1 MEMPPDKL
9 VAQLAANP
17 PASLYLIAGPESLL
31 VIEAA
36 DAVRKAARQAGST
49 ERLIFE
55 VAASDARASAASG
68 HTDKGK
74 DKHTIWSEIE
84 AALNA
89 PSLFSPC
96 RLIEIR
102 LPTGRPGTEGAK
114 FLERLAKQPPRGDIV
129 MVLADEWS
137 SKHGGNWSKAIQANG
152 VLTIAWAKK
161 PNELPGWL
169 AQRLRSRG
177 LNMDADAIRVIA
189 DRVDGNLLAAA
200 QEVDKLSLL
209 LGTTDTTLTA
219 HQIRALVA
227 DLARFDVFRLL
238 EAAWNGQGAQTLR
251 MLEGLRQE
259 GEVIPALMGMV
270 VSELKT
276 TAALSEAAT
285 SGSLDRVFNER
296 RVWPGKQAMYRRALE
311 RHNYRR
317 WQRFLVE
324 AGNID
329 RASKGRAAG
338 DAWVQL
344 QRLLVA
350 IAAQGGIGLLRG
362 GAAAA

>member
-1 MEMPPDKL
+1 VAGVGCVDAIAQGLHQSVTVLPPDISVDSNSPDRCAYL
-9 VAQLAANP
+9 SAMRENLMLDAVLLLANP
-17 PASLYLIAGPESLL
+17 VGDGEELGDHRIL
-31 VIEAA
+31 VDQREAA
-36 DAVRKAARQAGST
+36 VLDRDDAVDHDPHDRRAVLAVDEVVLEPVRREEGERTGVEHHEVGALAHFDGADGAVENGAPRTADGRVLFAVPWMGST
-49 ERLIFE
+49 
-55 VAASDARASAASG
+55 
-68 HTDKGK
+68 
-74 DKHTIWSEIE
+74 
-84 AALNA
+84 
-89 PSLFSPC
+89 
-96 RLIEIR
+96 
-102 LPTGRPGTEGAK
+102 
-114 FLERLAKQPPRGDIV
+114 
-129 MVLADEWS
+129 
-137 SKHGGNWSKAIQANG
+137 
-152 VLTIAWAKK
+152 
-161 PNELPGWL
+161 
-169 AQRLRSRG
+169 
-177 LNMDADAIRVIA
+177 
-189 DRVDGNLLAAA
+189 
-200 QEVDKLSLL
+200 L

-219 HQIRALVA
+219 DQIRALVA

-276 TAALSEAAT
+276 TTALSEAAT

-350 IAAQGGIGLLRG
+350 IAVPGGIGLLRG